1 MGRWLAA
8 MLIVVVALSGC
19 SSHSSSGSNRTRQE
33 RALVAAALRTYGFR
47 GYASLFPR
55 QSGTRQCEV
64 RAGPP
69 GNVFAGSCST
79 RVELEDAGSGRVIF
93 KQSIEGQHWWVVR
106 VKDGRGRLVRDWGA
120 PLVERIS

>member
-8 MLIVVVALSGC
+8 VFIVVGALSGC

-33 RALVAAALRTYGFR
+33 RALIAVAVRTEGFR
-47 GYASLFPR
+47 GYGSLFPH
-55 QSGTRQCEV
+55 QKGTRHCEV
-64 RAGPP
+64 RAGPL
-69 GNVFAGSCST
+69 GNVFGGSCST

-106 VKDGRGRLVRDWGA
+106 VKNGRGSLIRDWGA
-120 PLVERIS
+120 PLVEGIS